1 MCGSYST
8 NSTNGSVLFGQNFIG
23 DRYSFSRPNA
33 INYDTNWRIIL
44 LKLPSFV
51 ELPE

>member
-8 NSTNGSVLFGQNFIG
+8 KGFVLFGQNFTG
-23 DRYSFSRPNA
+23 DRYFFSRPNA
-33 INYDTNWRIIL
+33 INYITNWRIIL